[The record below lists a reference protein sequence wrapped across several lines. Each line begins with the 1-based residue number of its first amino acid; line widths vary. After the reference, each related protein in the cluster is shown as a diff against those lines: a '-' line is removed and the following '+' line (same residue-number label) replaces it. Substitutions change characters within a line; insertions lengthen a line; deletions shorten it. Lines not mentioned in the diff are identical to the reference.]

1 MDGER
6 EILEIGSSFEVACK
20 AAKDRHQSGATAIVV
35 MEAMAFAHDPKHE
48 RDTIPNLC
56 DPDACPSERNVM

>member
-1 MDGER
+1 MDKFWVLLRMTMDGER

-35 MEAMAFAHDPKHE
+35 MEAMA
-48 RDTIPNLC
+48 
-56 DPDACPSERNVM
+56 PD